1 MAPGPLHLL
10 FLLPEY
16 CLLIF
21 PLVLHSSFLHLL
33 LRWYL
38 IRNPTLTTLCINNI
52 LPSPVIYPYPASFV
66 LTAFGL
72 AARLSVLV
80 SVESLVPSLVNPC

>member
-1 MAPGPLHLL
+1 ML

-21 PLVLHSSFLHLL
+21 PLVLPSSFLHLL
-33 LRWYL
+33 LKWYL
-38 IRNPTLTTLCINNI
+38 IKEPFINHPLINSV
-52 LPSPVIYPYPASFV
+52 LLFPVIYSYPASFV

-72 AARLSVLV
+72 AACLSVLV
-80 SVESLVPSLVNPC
+80 SVGSLVPSLVNPC